1 MTGNSGIW
9 IALGAFVVAGL
20 LSTLSRALVRAT
32 RTGVEQVAA
41 RRSDA
46 RLSARVTK
54 ILSEEEHH
62 VAALALP
69 RLTLDLVAVVGL
81 IAWVAA
87 LRGSETPSL
96 SDAII
101 GVVIGAIGVWAT
113 GVVIPLAVAEHA
125 AERTVVAWSWLI
137 RGIGV
142 ILTPLNPTMRFVMEV
157 VRRLSG
163 ESKPTAAEALEAEL
177 MSVVEEGEREG
188 QIDEVAR
195 DMIEAVVEFRST
207 TVEQIMTPRT
217 EVKALAYTDN
227 LHEIKLY
234 TRDAGHSRVP
244 VYEDNLDHIIGV
256 LYLKDLLRWI
266 VEHGSDNDDGFTL
279 RDVLRP
285 ATFVPETKTVREL
298 LAELLAAKVHI
309 AIVADEYG
317 GTSGLVTIEDIIEE
331 IVGEIQDEY
340 EPEEEGESP
349 VVVDMET
356 RSAEID
362 GRTEIDDANDEL
374 DCLGIELPETDD
386 YDTVG
391 GFVVVILGRIP
402 DAGERFEHKGLALT
416 VLDAEPTRVKR
427 VRVELVPQNEPAAPE
442 PTPSNTEQPAK

>member
-1 MTGNSGIW
+1 MTGASGIW
-9 IALGAFVVAGL
+9 IALGAFVAAGL

-32 RTGVEQVAA
+32 RAGVEQLAIRRGDEAVAA
-41 RRSDA
+41 R
-46 RLSARVTK
+46 VGK
-54 ILSEEEHH
+54 IQAEEEHH
-62 VAALALP
+62 VAAHALP
-69 RLTLDLVAVVGL
+69 RLTLDLIAVVGL
-81 IAWVAA
+81 VAWMASI
-87 LRGSETPSL
+87 RGSATPTTT
-96 SDAII
+96 DAII
-101 GVVIGAIGVWAT
+101 GVVLGAIGIWAT

-125 AERTVVAWSWLI
+125 AERTVVAWSRLI
-137 RGIGV
+137 RGIGI
-142 ILTPLNPTMRFVMEV
+142 ILAPLRPTMRFVMEV

-163 ESKPTAAEALEAEL
+163 ESKPSAAEALEAEL

-217 EVKALAYTDN
+217 EVKSLAYTDD
-227 LHEIKLY
+227 LHAVKAY
-234 TRDAGHSRVP
+234 TRDVGHSRVP
-244 VYEDNLDHIIGV
+244 VYEDNLDHIVGI

-266 VEHGSDNDDGFTL
+266 VEHGSDNDERFML
-279 RDVLRP
+279 RDILRP

-298 LAELLAAKVHI
+298 LTELLAAKVHI

-340 EPEEEGESP
+340 EPEENGIAP
-349 VVVDMET
+349 VLVDMEN
-356 RSAEID
+356 RWAEID
-362 GRTEIDDANDEL
+362 ARTEIDDANDEL
-374 DCLGIELPETDD
+374 DCLGIEIPETDD

-391 GFVVVILGRIP
+391 GFVVVTLGRIP
-402 DAGERFEHKGLALT
+402 EIGERFGGKGLVMT

-427 VRVELVPQNEPAAPE
+427 VRVEVVPENEPAAEE
-442 PTPSNTEQPAK
+442 PAPAGTEQPGK

>member
-1 MTGNSGIW
+1 MTGESGIW
-9 IALGAFVVAGL
+9 LALGAFVVAGL
-20 LSTLSRALVRAT
+20 LSTLARALVRAT
-32 RTGVEQVAA
+32 RTGVEHLAT
-41 RRSDA
+41 RRGEPKIA
-46 RLSARVTK
+46 LRVGR
-54 ILSEEEHH
+54 ILAEEEHH
-62 VAALALP
+62 IAALALP
-69 RLTLDLVAVVGL
+69 RLMLDLVGVVGL
-81 IAWVAA
+81 VAWVAA
-87 LRGSETPSL
+87 IRGSETPTMT
-96 SDAII
+96 DAIV
-101 GVVIGAIGVWAT
+101 GVVLGAFGVWLT

-142 ILTPLNPTMRFVMEV
+142 ILMPMRPTMKFVMEV

-163 ESKPTAAEALEAEL
+163 DIRPTGAEALEAEL

-217 EVKALAYTDN
+217 EVKSLAYTDD
-227 LHEIKLY
+227 LHTVKAY
-234 TRDAGHSRVP
+234 TRDVGHSRVP
-244 VYEDNLDHIIGV
+244 VHQDSLDHIVGV

-266 VEHGSDNDDGFTL
+266 VEHGSDNDERFML
-279 RDVLRP
+279 RDMLRP

-340 EPEEEGESP
+340 EPEENGIMP
-349 VVVDMET
+349 VVIDMES

-362 GRTEIDDANDEL
+362 ARTEIDEANDEL
-374 DCLGIELPETDD
+374 DCLGIEIPEAGD

-391 GFVVVILGRIP
+391 GFVVVTLGRIP
-402 DAGERFEHKGLALT
+402 EVGEKFGQKGLMMT

-427 VRVELVPQNEPAAPE
+427 VRVEVVPENEPATEEPAPA
-442 PTPSNTEQPAK
+442 NFEQPAK